1 MTLAVAKGFS
11 YLHIKRKIL
20 FVFLKNKNIKLMK
33 FINISALVLVLL
45 LVKLRGG
52 DFKREEAIK
61 LGIEQIYSL
70 NFEGA
75 EDTFKALKE
84 KNAQDPAPA
93 FFLAMIEWEKIQ
105 LNIEDESRDEIF
117 FKKIDEAIKACDEQ
131 LKQNPKDYEAL
142 FFKGGAIG
150 FKGRLLALREKW
162 IDAAALGKDALPI
175 VNEVYKLKPENIDI
189 LLGFGI
195 YNYYAEAIPEQYPFT
210 KPLLFFIPKGNKKLG
225 INQLKKAAE
234 EGKYANYEAAYF
246 LIHILY
252 DAENNFEEAEKYSL
266 WLNKKFPNNPIF
278 RRQLGRIYYKWGYFE
293 KAFDI
298 FKSIYEQSEAGDF
311 GFSQRFK
318 RDASYYLGVI
328 YLNYKNN
335 LDSAL
340 FYLSKC
346 EELSLKIEQNKSKK
360 SGFYVKSLYYQ
371 GEIYER
377 MGFNQTAIKIYKDV
391 VELNDYDNTRDRAK
405 NKLKLLEAKKN

>member
-1 MTLAVAKGFS
+1 
-11 YLHIKRKIL
+11 
-20 FVFLKNKNIKLMK
+20 MK
-33 FINISALVLVLL
+33 FINISALILVLL

-70 NFEGA
+70 NFKGA

-84 KNAQDPAPA
+84 KNEQDPAPA

-195 YNYYAEAIPEQYPFT
+195 YNYSGAISF
-210 KPLLFFIPKGNKKLG
+210 
-225 INQLKKAAE
+225 
-234 EGKYANYEAAYF
+234 YETF
-246 LIHILY
+246 VI
-252 DAENNFEEAEKYSL
+252 FYS
-266 WLNKKFPNNPIF
+266 
-278 RRQLGRIYYKWGYFE
+278 
-293 KAFDI
+293 
-298 FKSIYEQSEAGDF
+298 
-311 GFSQRFK
+311 K
-318 RDASYYLGVI
+318 R
-328 YLNYKNN
+328 K
-335 LDSAL
+335 
-340 FYLSKC
+340 
-346 EELSLKIEQNKSKK
+346 
-360 SGFYVKSLYYQ
+360 
-371 GEIYER
+371 
-377 MGFNQTAIKIYKDV
+377 
-391 VELNDYDNTRDRAK
+391 
-405 NKLKLLEAKKN
+405 